1 MTTRKPNFLTK
12 IGAATII
19 ALLFKLAFF
28 RLTDFWNTDLLVIPF
43 IILVLWEGNTFIDR
57 QLDIKYSWLT
67 KPKQRIMAQFVLSLL
82 FTAVALFPLMNFIHF
97 IRFHEVRLFNR
108 AIQHL
113 FVPAVITTFLG
124 LVIYISSQF
133 FKLWKQSLLEV
144 ERHKTESANAQ
155 LQNLKNQLNP
165 HFLFNNLS
173 VLASL
178 VYKNQDKAVD
188 FINELANVY
197 RGVLENKNTELVSLK
212 EELDF
217 LAHYIYLLKIRFED
231 SISFSIKTD
240 ENTLAMRLPP
250 MCLQTLIEN
259 TMQHNETSK
268 TNPLEVLIYTENNHL
283 IVENTLQARSD
294 TTESTHTGLKNMQA
308 RFAFFTDE
316 KIGIINDGKV
326 FKVILPLI

>member
-1 MTTRKPNFLTK
+1 MARRLGFLPK
-12 IGAATII
+12 IGAAVLVG
-19 ALLFKLAFF
+19 LLFKLVFF
-28 RLTDFWNTDLLVIPF
+28 KLADFWGPDLLVIPM
-43 IILVLWEGNTFIDR
+43 IVLILWEGNLYIDR
-57 QLDIKYSWLT
+57 QLDLKYSWLT
-67 KPKQRIMAQFVLSLL
+67 HPKQRIAAQFVLSLL
-82 FTAVALFPLMNFIHF
+82 FTVVALFPLMNFIHF

-144 ERHKTESANAQ
+144 ERHKTESVNAQ

-178 VYKNQDKAVD
+178 VYRNQDKAID
-188 FINELANVY
+188 FINELAKVY
-197 RGVLENKNTELVSLK
+197 RGVLENKNTELVTLK

-259 TMQHNETSK
+259 TMQHNETSQTK
-268 TNPLEVLIYTENNHL
+268 PLEVLIHTKNNHL

-294 TTESTHTGLKNMQA
+294 TTESSHTGLKNMQA
-308 RFAFFTDE
+308 RYAFFTDE
-316 KIGIINDGKV
+316 KIGIINDDKV